1 MKKLNKIL
9 IILLCMLI
17 TSTNIISNE
26 TKVINTR
33 SNEELLSTVNKKT
46 LKNIVIFIEF
56 NDSDTLVTN
65 HLDDEQ
71 SVKNAEVIFSSLVVY
86 PIAFLSLCFK

>member
-9 IILLCMLI
+9 ILLLCMLI

-71 SVKNAEVIFSSLVVY
+71 SVKNAEVIFNNEE
-86 PIAFLSLCFK
+86 

>member
-9 IILLCMLI
+9 ILLLCMLI

-65 HLDDEQ
+65 HLDIMKEKVMETYQ
-71 SVKNAEVIFSSLVVY
+71 
-86 PIAFLSLCFK
+86 

>member
-9 IILLCMLI
+9 ILLLCMLI

-46 LKNIVIFIEF
+46 LKNIVIFI
-56 NDSDTLVTN
+56 
-65 HLDDEQ
+65 
-71 SVKNAEVIFSSLVVY
+71 
-86 PIAFLSLCFK
+86 